1 MSIIEQALLKSGLNH
16 IRKENRML
24 AIIGGTGLTQ
34 LDNLEITRRQIVRT
48 PYGEP
53 SQPLLFGEIEGRE
66 VIFLARHGNGHTIPP
81 HQVNYRANIS
91 ALHLQGV
98 SEIAAVATVGGI
110 HADLAPGSIVMPH
123 QIIDYTHGRKSTFF
137 DGIDLPVKHIDFTD
151 PYCAIMRSNWQQAA
165 HSIDETIINHGVYA
179 ATQGPRLETAAE
191 INRLERDGATIVGM
205 TGMPEAA
212 LARELGISYAAICP
226 VANQAAGRGKSLHGI
241 QYEEVIENLNQTM
254 VRVRNIIGALV
265 KLNGLCKINTQKK

>member
-1 MSIIEQALLKSGLNH
+1 
-16 IRKENRML
+16 ML

-34 LDNLEITRRQIVRT
+34 LDNLNITKRLIVRT

-53 SQPLLFGEIEGRE
+53 SQPLIFGEIAGRE

-81 HQVNYRANIS
+81 HAVNYRANIS

-98 SEIAAVATVGGI
+98 TAIAAVATVGGI
-110 HADLAPGSIVMPH
+110 HADLAPGVIAMPH
-123 QIIDYTHGRKSTFF
+123 QIIDFTSGRKSSFY
-137 DGIDLPVKHIDFTD
+137 DGVDLPVKHIDFTE
-151 PYCAIMRSNWQQAA
+151 PYCPNMRAKWEQAA
-165 HSIDETIINHGVYA
+165 ISIGEPLINHGIYA

-191 INRLERDGATIVGM
+191 INRLERDGATMVGM

-226 VANQAAGRGKSLHGI
+226 VANHAAGRGDSLHGI
-241 QYEEVIENLNQTM
+241 QYEEVITQLNQTM
-254 VRVRNIIGALV
+254 VRVRNLIAQLV
-265 KLNGLCKINTQKK
+265 RQNGDQHLGS